1 MDKSQKL
8 NGFLIQYRQILNDHI
23 NSFTIKFNS
32 YRESVNQVYKDNI
45 DVIDQQF
52 ELLARPY
59 RIILKEKD
67 ELNEQN
73 AWDFTIFEI
82 IKSKRPEEH
91 IHSPLL
97 LELLN
102 TEGKHGQKDLFYKL
116 FLKTLLH
123 ENQIQKYVNDDH
135 SEYKIKEEEGVKS
148 EAGKG
153 RIDISIKSTNP
164 KKKFAIIIENKW
176 NSPDSCVDQLY
187 KYYKGFIE
195 NEYNDENLLLVYLT
209 IHGGDPDPRKVESP
223 EFKNLIANNK
233 NRNYFPIS
241 YQEHISQWLTICSVQ
256 CKSDKVKQLIIQY
269 LNFIKWNQSS
279 MIKSLNFQQRKKTLN

>member
-1 MDKSQKL
+1 MFSSDKEMSMHKL
-8 NGFLIQYRQILNDHI
+8 LKLTLFLNQYRQILNDHI
-23 NSFTIKFNS
+23 NSYTNNFNN
-32 YRESVNQVYKDNI
+32 YKESVNHVYKDNI

-52 ELLARPY
+52 DLLAQPY
-59 RIILKEKD
+59 REILKEKHDKD
-67 ELNEQN
+67 ELH

-116 FLKTLLH
+116 FLKTLLP
-123 ENQIQKYVNDDH
+123 ENQIQKFTNDNH
-135 SEYKIKEEEGVKS
+135 SEYTIKEEEGVKS

-176 NSPDSCVDQLY
+176 KSPDSCVDQLY
-187 KYYKGFIE
+187 KYYKCFTDKY
-195 NEYNDENLLLVYLT
+195 EYNDENLLLVYLT
-209 IHGGDPDPRKVESP
+209 MHGGDPDPRKVESP

-241 YQEHISQWLTICSVQ
+241 YKKHISQWLTICADH

-269 LNFIKWNQSS
+269 LNFIK
-279 MIKSLNFQQRKKTLN
+279 